1 MPLFFSMVTLVP
13 ALGFQ
18 PASAAIDKVQQQ
30 SAIKGI
36 VVDEKENRLSEP
48 NVVAEGTTTGTIT
61 DIDGVFRLNV
71 SAGTKLKISF
81 IGFEAKTVV
90 AKNDNACH
98 IGGRCDHSSGSRNC
112 SLWRTKR

>member
-1 MPLFFSMVTLVP
+1 MNKKNYIKRTALPVALFFSMVTLVP

-36 VVDEKENRLSEP
+36 VVDEKGEP
-48 NVVAEGTTTGTIT
+48 IIGANVVAEGTTTGTIT

-81 IGFEAKTVV
+81 IGFEA
-90 AKNDNACH
+90 
-98 IGGRCDHSSGSRNC
+98 
-112 SLWRTKR
+112 